1 MLSQILPIAEPVP
14 VMTYETIL
22 CETRGDYTQITLNR
36 PNRMNAFNVPMH
48 MELRAAL
55 AEAVEGG
62 TRAIL
67 LTGAGRGFSAGQDLQ
82 EREPPDANN
91 RPDLRQFLD
100 KWYNPLVKYLREL
113 RIPVITAV
121 NGVAAG
127 AGMGIALAS
136 DIIVAA
142 RSATF
147 LQAFARVG
155 LVPDAGSSFHLPRLV
170 GLAKA
175 RGMAMLAEPIPAVQA
190 EAWGLIWKCVD
201 DDDLMSESQAL
212 AERLSTMPTV
222 ALGLMKQSLNASLQ
236 NDLATQMD
244 MERDLQFI
252 CGHTDDYLEGVNAFL
267 EKRKPAFKGS

>member
-1 MLSQILPIAEPVP
+1 
-14 VMTYETIL
+14 
-22 CETRGDYTQITLNR
+22 
-36 PNRMNAFNVPMH
+36 MNAFNVPMH
-48 MELRAAL
+48 MDLRAAL
-55 AEAVEGG
+55 EEAVEGG

-82 EREPPDANN
+82 EREPPDENN
-91 RPDLRQFLD
+91 RPDLRQFLH

-175 RGMAMLAEPIPAVQA
+175 RGMAMLAEPIPAEQA

-201 DDDLMSESQAL
+201 DDELMSEAQAI

>member
-1 MLSQILPIAEPVP
+1 MV
-14 VMTYETIL
+14 
-22 CETRGDYTQITLNR
+22 
-36 PNRMNAFNVPMH
+36 
-48 MELRAAL
+48 
-55 AEAVEGG
+55 
-62 TRAIL
+62 
-67 LTGAGRGFSAGQDLQ
+67 
-82 EREPPDANN
+82 
-91 RPDLRQFLD
+91 
-100 KWYNPLVKYLREL
+100 
-113 RIPVITAV
+113 TAV

-175 RGMAMLAEPIPAVQA
+175 RGMAMLAEPIPAEQA
-190 EAWGLIWKCVD
+190 EQWGLIWKCVD
-201 DDDLMSESQAL
+201 DDDLMPEAQAI
-212 AERLSTMPTV
+212 AEKFASMPTV
-222 ALGLMKQSLNASLQ
+222 ALGLMKQAFNASLQ
-236 NDLATQMD
+236 NDLTTQMD

-252 CGHTDDYLEGVNAFL
+252 CGHTDDYLEGVTAFL